1 MDNGGYLM
9 SSSYIVFRVD
19 QDFDQSRVP
28 SLLDRLLPV
37 SRPRVSPLP
46 QQQVLELQSYLRKD

>member
-1 MDNGGYLM
+1 M

-37 SRPRVSPLP
+37 SRPKVPPLP